1 VGFTHF
7 VHRLATVAAV
17 LKWVP
22 ILAFR
27 RLGALLIALISII
40 VVVSVR
46 GAADADEPVRLRVDF
61 SRSDGAWNMPALALG
76 QGGLQSD
83 PMIEPHIKELRQLR
97 PRTIR
102 LFLSEYYRIYP
113 DHGRYD
119 WSRLDRELRAVRAVG
134 ARPTLALA
142 MKPPVLYPIVD
153 HFTVHPNDYE
163 EWERLCESLAEHCRA
178 EDFGVVAWEV
188 CNEPD
193 IGEMG
198 GTPHYFR
205 SAEDYNQFYTHTVT
219 GLLRGDPE
227 AQVGGPAVA
236 SADSFLV
243 EGLIE
248 HCAINNVPIHVLSWH
263 LYSDSP
269 EAHAANVAK
278 QRARLA
284 KYPQLKD
291 VKLFVSEWNMD
302 LMRPNL
308 APGFQPCFVLE
319 TVRRFA
325 EAKLDMAAYYHIRD
339 CFVDRTDFDWMSPGG
354 RRFMAHWWNTMPQ
367 YSALFDH
374 HGRVRPA
381 YYAFRF
387 LGQLDGPR
395 YAVEGERSGIRA
407 IAGESEGYK
416 HVIIWRFGGGGSEQV
431 EVRLDVA
438 GAEGRNSRIVE
449 LVPAT
454 PVNNIRVVHFG
465 RSNDL
470 VDVPLIMR
478 PWDVRWIEIE

>member
-1 VGFTHF
+1 MNLRWLTRMHGVILVLTIL
-7 VHRLATVAAV
+7 LAGGLSAA
-17 LKWVP
+17 
-22 ILAFR
+22 
-27 RLGALLIALISII
+27 
-40 VVVSVR
+40 
-46 GAADADEPVRLRVDF
+46 EPVRLKVDF
-61 SRSDGAWNMPALALG
+61 SRPEGSWSMPDLALG

-113 DHGRYD
+113 ARDTYD
-119 WSRLDRELRAVRAVG
+119 WTKLDRELHAIRASG
-134 ARPTLALA
+134 ARPVLALA
-142 MKPPVLYPIVD
+142 MKPPLLYPEVD
-153 HFTVHPNDYE
+153 HFIVHPSAYE
-163 EWERLCESLAEHCRA
+163 EWERLCEALARHCREEGFDVA
-178 EDFGVVAWEV
+178 AWEV

-205 SAEDYNQFYTHTVT
+205 AVEDYNLFYTRTVA
-219 GLLRGDPE
+219 GLLRGDPG

-248 HCAINNVPIHVLSWH
+248 HCATKGIPLHFLSWH

-269 EAHAANVAK
+269 AAHAGNIAR

-284 KYPQLKD
+284 KHPQLSN
-291 VKLFVSEWNMD
+291 VKLYISEWNMD

-308 APGFQPCFVLE
+308 ALGFQPCFILE
-319 TVRRFA
+319 TMRRYA
-325 EAKLDMAAYYHIRD
+325 EAGLDMAAYYHIRD
-339 CFVDRTDFDWMSPGG
+339 CFVDPADFDWMSPGG
-354 RRFMAHWWNTMPQ
+354 RRFMAHWWNVMPQ

-381 YYAFRF
+381 WYAFRL

-395 YAVEGERSGIRA
+395 YVVQGEQGNLRA
-407 IAGESEGYK
+407 IAGQGDGYR
-416 HVIIWRFGGGGSEQV
+416 HILIWRFEESGPAEI

-438 GAEGRNSRIVE
+438 GAGGRPVRVVALE
-449 LVPAT
+449 AT
-454 PVNNIRVVHFG
+454 AHVNNIKVIHFG
-465 RSNDL
+465 RSDDL
-470 VDVPLIMR
+470 GSVAIRLG